1 MLSKIAVAS
10 VFAAGALAQ
19 YDAPAAVETT
29 TVAAAAPQYYY
40 ADYDNVVVAAKDTVY
55 YTSALTPEAIA
66 REMSNAKASKWTP
79 PADLNLQVENAKGA
93 TFCGGH
99 PAKDDAQYG
108 GKYKQLFIAD
118 EGAAGQDGYVYG
130 WDVAEDPKDPAK
142 LKLSNKWTVYTGKGA
157 QPVDVECGPKDGL
170 FIADKGKNA
179 IYWYTN
185 ADLVAKKEDAAQA
198 VVPEECGAVVAEVR
212 SLNYN
217 AETGKLSWSNNDE
230 AVVENAGV
238 FQYSTP
244 DDASPVPA
252 SCKAENCNA
261 WSSECNSKIKQV
273 EPAVAG
279 EKVWAVADAWGKVQV
294 SKGDANIYDTAKE
307 APIAAVAKE
316 ATYARATNDP
326 SRDVLL
332 VADEKEGEVQAIT
345 QSGAESEVAA
355 NVDNAYG
362 VAYNNAWGW
371 NGAAG
376 ENSASLVTLASG
388 AVLAAVALFL

>member
-1 MLSKIAVAS
+1 M
-10 VFAAGALAQ
+10 AQ
-19 YDAPAAVETT
+19 YDAPAVVETT
-29 TVAAAAPQYYY
+29 AAVAVAAPQYYY

-66 REMSNAKASKWTP
+66 REKSSAKASTWSA
-79 PADLNLQVENAKGA
+79 PADLNLSVENAKGA
-93 TFCGGH
+93 TFCGGAT
-99 PAKDDAQYG
+99 AKEDPTYG

-118 EGAAGQDGYVYG
+118 EGAAGQPGYVYG
-130 WDVAEDPKDPAK
+130 WDVVEDPKAPEKIKLAK
-142 LKLSNKWTVYTGKGA
+142 KWTVYGGEGS

-238 FQYSTP
+238 FSYAAP
-244 DDASPVPA
+244 ADASPAPA

-261 WSSECNSKIKQV
+261 WSSACNSKIKQV

-307 APIAAVAKE
+307 APIAKVAQE

-332 VADEKEGEVQAIT
+332 VADEKEGEVNAVS
-345 QSGAESEVAA
+345 QSGSESVVAE

-371 NGAAG
+371 NEAAG
-376 ENSASLVTLASG
+376 ENSASLLTVASG
-388 AVLAAVALFL
+388 AVLAAVAMFL

>member
-19 YDAPAAVETT
+19 YDAPAVVTT
-29 TVAAAAPQYYY
+29 AAVAAEAPQYYY
-40 ADYDNVVVAAKDTVY
+40 ADYDTVVVAAKDTAY
-55 YTSALTPEAIA
+55 YTTALTPEAIT
-66 REMSNAKASKWTP
+66 REKSSAKASTWST
-79 PADLNLQVENAKGA
+79 PADLNLDLENAKGA

-99 PAKDDAQYG
+99 PAKDDSQYG

-118 EGAAGQDGYVYG
+118 EGAEGQDGYVYG
-130 WDVAEDPKDPAK
+130 WDVAEDPANPAK
-142 LKLSNKWTVYTGKGA
+142 LKLSGKWTVYTGAGA
-157 QPVDVECGPKDGL
+157 KPTDVECGPKDGL
-170 FIADKGKNA
+170 FIADKGKDA

-198 VVPEECGAVVAEVR
+198 VIPNECGAVVAEVR

-217 AETGKLSWSNNDE
+217 ADSGKLSWSNNDE

-238 FQYSTP
+238 FSYAAPATE
-244 DDASPVPA
+244 SPEPA
-252 SCKAENCNA
+252 NCKAANCDA
-261 WSSECNSKIKQV
+261 WSSACNSKIKQV

-294 SKGDANIYDTAKE
+294 SKGDANVYDAAKE
-307 APIAAVAKE
+307 APIAEVKQE

-332 VADEKEGEVQAIT
+332 VADEKEGEVKAIT
-345 QSGAESEVAA
+345 QSGSQSEVAPG
-355 NVDNAYG
+355 VDNAYG

-371 NGAAG
+371 NDAAG
-376 ENSASLVTLASG
+376 ENSASLLTLASG
-388 AVLAAVALFL
+388 AALAAIAMFL